1 MTEKLNLPVELTV
14 KNTASIRSEF
24 LELSKKNCG
33 TISVDASLLQKVDE
47 TGLAFLY
54 EINHTNTAVDLLGLR
69 AEIRQLYDS
78 VTYGFTPCPD
88 PTVEKLDVL
97 SQIGK
102 DTVFFGNSIKDALT
116 FIGEVCAALLNAL
129 HHPKEF
135 RLKEILKV
143 SMETGTNAVGI
154 VCLIGFLMGIIIA
167 FETALVAQ
175 IFGAVIFVVNGIGV
189 ALTRE
194 LGPLMTAILFAG
206 RSGSAF
212 AAQLGTQKVN
222 EELNALTTFGLDP
235 VHFLVVPRIVAS
247 TLILPLLSVFA
258 TLIGVLGG
266 GLIMLMYDITFT
278 QFYVQ
283 LIGATSVADVLFG
296 IVKSAVFGF
305 VISLIGCYCGLRTG
319 AGAAA
324 VGLSTTR
331 AVVLSIVWIVLIDGT
346 AALLM
351 NRLGW

>member
-1 MTEKLNLPVELTV
+1 MTENLNLPVELTV
-14 KNTASIRSEF
+14 KNTASIRKEF
-24 LELSKKNCG
+24 LKLKQNHSG
-33 TISVDASLLQKVDE
+33 TPSVDASLLQRVDE
-47 TGLAFLY
+47 TGIAFLY
-54 EINHTNTAVDLLGLR
+54 EITHADTAVSLIGLND
-69 AEIRQLYDS
+69 EIRQLYES
-78 VTYGFTPCPD
+78 VTYGFTPCPA
-88 PTVEKLDVL
+88 PAIEKLDAV

-102 DTVFFGNSIKDALT
+102 DTASFADSIKDALT
-116 FIGEVCAALLNAL
+116 FIGEVCSAIFNAFR
-129 HHPKEF
+129 HPKEF
-135 RLKEILKV
+135 RLKEILSV
-143 SMETGTNAVGI
+143 SMETGNNAVGI

-235 VHFLVVPRIVAS
+235 VCFLVVPRIVAS